1 MSFET
6 IRLEQDGRGVATVTL
21 ARPEKHNAM
30 NATMIAELTATAE
43 ALAADGSVRAVVL
56 TGEGRSFCAGGDLGW
71 MRAQAEQDRT
81 GKMNEAKALAGMLG
95 LWNALPKP
103 VIGRVHGAAYGG
115 GIGLIAICDVV
126 IAEENTRFALTETR
140 LGLIPATIGPFVV
153 RRMGEAFA
161 RQVFFTARSFDA
173 AFLMRAGLVARICD
187 PEGMNLAVEEE
198 VQAVLQCAP
207 GAVSAAKEL
216 CRALAGADPANSA
229 TLTANALADCWETQ
243 ETQEGIAAFFAKEPP
258 SWRQSS

>member
-6 IRLEQDGRGVATVTL
+6 IRLEQDARGVATVTL

-30 NATMIAELTATAE
+30 NATMIAELAATAE

-140 LGLIPATIGPFVV
+140 LGPHPC
-153 RRMGEAFA
+153 
-161 RQVFFTARSFDA
+161 DD
-173 AFLMRAGLVARICD
+173 RAV
-187 PEGMNLAVEEE
+187 
-198 VQAVLQCAP
+198 
-207 GAVSAAKEL
+207 
-216 CRALAGADPANSA
+216 CRTPYG
-229 TLTANALADCWETQ
+229 
-243 ETQEGIAAFFAKEPP
+243 
-258 SWRQSS
+258 